1 MKNDFD
7 FIKEKIENSGVNA
20 PDNMNEDYVL
30 TRLEGVTPDLSSE
43 AKVVEFKPKKRRTAL
58 ISGLAA
64 AFVAMVA
71 LSVFGII
78 RMNQNT
84 KPAVKDTA
92 VPPTLSADIPLRTF
106 NSYDEVREQMKTV
119 SSRYQVADEY
129 RYSGEKVFSEN
140 LSADSLASSGSSAGS
155 SGASSAGGSE
165 AHSETYKQVEGVDEA
180 DIVKTD
186 GRYLYVLTYDD
197 SECVRIYSATD
208 APEQVAVIYPNS
220 MENPSATP
228 DKAKYD
234 EDHTVFPN
242 EMFLNGD
249 KLIVVTSFYNK
260 DSDHGAKALVY
271 DISDIGNIRLVDQFT
286 QSGEYRSSRMIGD
299 RLYMI
304 SGYYV
309 YDDEFRIPVCYGGAD
324 AKDIPIDCVCSVEK
338 PANNDMIIIGGY
350 SLSDGSGDVQSS
362 AIIGSISDAY
372 CNEDNMYLYTTEWND
387 YYFASTY
394 GIYEQD
400 SSGSDIVPQFEP
412 IKTGIYKISLK
423 DGISFTAY
431 GQIEGTIYDRYA
443 LDEKDGYLRVSATT
457 TDKNYVDS
465 NVLYV
470 LDSDLKE
477 VGRVDDFAKDESI
490 KAVRY
495 VGDTAYVITYEQT
508 DPLFVIDL
516 SDVNHPTILGEVKI
530 DGFSSMLVPV
540 DENTVLGLGY
550 YTEDADY
557 TDMQVQRGFKLAL
570 FDVSDKMNPK
580 VLDEKIYRNYY
591 SPVMYETRALVY
603 NPDRG
608 DYVIPLNF
616 EDYHLDDE
624 VDYYMPTLRGGM
636 LNFKVEDGKLVET
649 AHETV
654 DTESITRCL
663 YVGDNVY
670 MISTGEYYGD
680 GKTEVFA
687 VKYR

>member
-7 FIKEKIENSGVNA
+7 FIREKIENSGVNA
-20 PDNMNEDYVL
+20 PDNMNEDYVMKQ
-30 TRLEGVTPDLSSE
+30 LEGVTPDLSSE
-43 AKVVEFKPKKRRTAL
+43 PKVVELKPKKRRAAL

-64 AFVAMVA
+64 AFVAVVA
-71 LSVFGII
+71 LSIFGII
-78 RMNQNT
+78 RMSNNA
-84 KPAVKDTA
+84 KPPVKDTVA
-92 VPPTLSADIPLRTF
+92 SPTVSANIPLRTF
-106 NSYDEVREQMKTV
+106 KSYDEVREQIKTV
-119 SSRYQVADEY
+119 NDRYMTYDEY
-129 RYSGEKVFSEN
+129 EYSGNDLAAPGSKEAA
-140 LSADSLASSGSSAGS
+140 ADSNSSGSSGS
-155 SGASSAGGSE
+155 SGAGGSE

-186 GRYLYVLTYDD
+186 GRYLYVLAYDD
-197 SECVRIYSATD
+197 PECVRIYSATD

-228 DKAKYD
+228 DETKYD
-234 EDHTVFPN
+234 EDYTVFPN
-242 EMFLNGD
+242 EMFLYGD
-249 KLIVVTSFYNK
+249 KLIVVTSFYNE
-260 DSDHGAKALVY
+260 DSDPGAKALVY
-271 DISDIGNIRLVDQFT
+271 DISDIENIRLVDRFT
-286 QSGEYRSSRMIGD
+286 QSGGYRSSRMIGD

-304 SGYYV
+304 SEYYV

-350 SLSDGSGDVQSS
+350 SLSDGSDDVQSS

-372 CNEDNMYLYTTEWND
+372 CNENNMYLYTTEWSD
-387 YYFASTY
+387 YYFASNY

-400 SSGSDIVPQFEP
+400 SNGSDIVPQFEP

-516 SDVNHPTILGEVKI
+516 SDVKNPTILGEVKI

-570 FDVSDKMNPK
+570 FDVSDRLNPK
-580 VLDEKIYRNYY
+580 VLDEKVYRNYY
-591 SPVMYETRALVY
+591 SSVMYEPRALVY

-624 VDYYMPTLRGGM
+624 IDYYMPTLRGGM
-636 LNFKVEDGKLVET
+636 LNFKVQNGKLVET
-649 AHETV
+649 AHETA
-654 DTESITRCL
+654 DAETIGRCL

-670 MISTGEYYGD
+670 MISTDNYYSD
-680 GKTEVFA
+680 DATQVFA